1 MKYLLPLF
9 LITFFSVSAKAQI
22 RINEEP
28 EITQLIQKYKSENHK
43 KTIVRAW
50 RIQVMTTSDRREME
64 QGNLKFET
72 LYPHLD
78 YSWEHNPPYYQVRTG
93 AFELRED
100 LEPLMIQLKKDF
112 PAAIPVQDEMR
123 KSELIKN

>member
-1 MKYLLPLF
+1 MKYLFSLLF
-9 LITFFSVSAKAQI
+9 ILISVYNTDAQI
-22 RINEEP
+22 IINEAP
-28 EITQLIQKYKSENHK
+28 EITRLLENYRLENHK

-50 RIQVMTTSDRREME
+50 RIQIMTTTDRREME

-72 LYPHLD
+72 LYPSLD

-100 LEPLMIQLKKDF
+100 LEPVLQKLKQDF
-112 PAAIPVQDEMR
+112 PAAIPVQDEMK

>member
-1 MKYLLPLF
+1 MSYSLSYSQ
-9 LITFFSVSAKAQI
+9 ITISEA
-22 RINEEP
+22 P
-28 EITQLIQKYKSENHK
+28 EIIELLETYRSENLK

-50 RIQVMTTSDRREME
+50 RIQIMTTTDRRVME
-64 QGNLKFET
+64 QGNKKFET

-93 AFELRED
+93 AYELRED
-100 LEPLMIQLKKDF
+100 LEPMLRKLKVDF
-112 PAAIPVQDEMR
+112 PKAIPVQDEMR